1 MVMKMNKR
9 DVIDKLKEELNYD
22 EERCLAIDNI
32 YEENFIF
39 GKTNKEKV
47 IEKFVIKLNM
57 DNNEAEHVY
66 EVMSSIVTEGIKNSI
81 LHPFKKKD

>member
-1 MVMKMNKR
+1 MNKT
-9 DVIDKLKEELNYD
+9 DVINKLKEELNYD

-47 IEKFVIKLNM
+47 IEKFIKRLNM
-57 DNNEAEHVY
+57 DNSEAEHVY
-66 EVMSSIVTEGIKNSI
+66 EVMSSIVTNVIKDRI
-81 LHPFKKKD
+81 KHPFGNIKKKD

>member
-1 MVMKMNKR
+1 MNKH
-9 DVIDKLKEELNYD
+9 DVINKLKEELNYS

-47 IEKFVIKLNM
+47 IEKFIKRLNM
-57 DNNEAEHVY
+57 DNSEAEHVY
-66 EVMSSIVTEGIKNSI
+66 EVMSTIVTKGIKDKI
-81 LHPFKKKD
+81 LHPFK

>member
-1 MVMKMNKR
+1 MNKT
-9 DVIDKLKEELNYD
+9 DVINKLKEELNYS

-47 IEKFVIKLNM
+47 IEKFVTRLNM
-57 DNNEAEHVY
+57 DNSEAEHVY
-66 EVMSSIVTEGIKNSI
+66 EVMSSIVTKGIKDSI
-81 LHPFKKKD
+81 LHPFRNKDK

>member
-1 MVMKMNKR
+1 MNKH
-9 DVIDKLKEELNYD
+9 DVINKLKEELNYS

-47 IEKFVIKLNM
+47 IEKFIKRLNM
-57 DNNEAEHVY
+57 DNSEAEHVY
-66 EVMSSIVTEGIKNSI
+66 EVMSSIVTKGIKDKI
-81 LHPFKKKD
+81 LHPFK

>member
-1 MVMKMNKR
+1 MNKH
-9 DVIDKLKEELNYD
+9 DVINKLNEELNYS

-47 IEKFVIKLNM
+47 IEKFIKRLNM
-57 DNNEAEHVY
+57 DNSEAEHVY
-66 EVMSSIVTEGIKNSI
+66 EVMSSIVTKGIKDKI
-81 LHPFKKKD
+81 LHPFK